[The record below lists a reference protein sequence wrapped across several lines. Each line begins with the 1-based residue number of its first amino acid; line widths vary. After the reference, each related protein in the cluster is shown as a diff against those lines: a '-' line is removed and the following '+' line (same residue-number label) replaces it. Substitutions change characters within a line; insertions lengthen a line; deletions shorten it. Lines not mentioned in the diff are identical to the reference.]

1 MPIDPDEGWS
11 TAKGHGQREDR
22 GGVRASAVVKVRTS
36 FSTRGKGAPVPSLPP
51 RSRALQTPSGGAN
64 VLSRPASHRRTA
76 TTEYLT
82 G

>member
-1 MPIDPDEGWS
+1 VVDRPGR
-11 TAKGHGQREDR
+11 GQHEDR
-22 GGVRASAVVKVRTS
+22 GGLRASAVVKVPVS
-36 FSTRGKGAPVPSLPP
+36 FFDLREGASGSVATAAVPNP
-51 RSRALQTPSGGAN
+51 LQTPSGGAN